1 MITPDDLHQLRS
13 DTLVRPLRIS
23 CEDRDKD
30 RESVYRF
37 GAWRCEVVRIS
48 AARVDTVDCGIRIG
62 RFRRPLMRGGVAVIG
77 LLIILIAAGCGGSD
91 EQSPKAQATS
101 EPTVAANVEL
111 PGGRIA
117 FRRFLDDAQTHG
129 AIFTIKLDGS
139 DERQLTD
146 PPVGSVDEHP
156 DWSPDGKRIAFE
168 RCAEGEPCQVFTVA
182 SDGGPPQKVEARC
195 ELGPICDL
203 ANPAWTPDGRL
214 VVTLAQ
220 GCERSDPTGEG
231 WIQQSAVELLDLD
244 NGRQQTI
251 VERRDWTGDAHAP
264 AVSPDG
270 RTVVY
275 IRLNSWRSEPAGQQA
290 IFAVN
295 FDGSEQRRLTPW
307 ELGAGDHPV
316 FSPDGTILFR
326 SYERDD
332 TKQSD
337 YWTVRPDG
345 KDLTQLTHYKQ
356 GTLVL
361 STSYSPDGKWIV
373 HATNGVEGNA
383 DIFVMRADGTANM
396 PVTHSKLW
404 DSAPDWGPE
413 GS

>member
-1 MITPDDLHQLRS
+1 M
-13 DTLVRPLRIS
+13 
-23 CEDRDKD
+23 EK
-30 RESVYRF
+30 
-37 GAWRCEVVRIS
+37 IS
-48 AARVDTVDCGIRIG
+48 AARVESGDYESGDYWVRVGRSRRRLVRVSMLAVGLVITV
-62 RFRRPLMRGGVAVIG
+62 V
-77 LLIILIAAGCGGSD
+77 AAGCGGSG
-91 EQSPKAQATS
+91 QSPKAGATS
-101 EPTVAANVEL
+101 GPTVAANVEL

-129 AIFTIKLDGS
+129 AIFTINLDGS

-146 PPVGSVDEHP
+146 PPVGYVDDQA
-156 DWSPDGKRIAFE
+156 DWSPDGKRVAFE
-168 RCAEGEPCQVFTVA
+168 RCGEVEPCQVFTVA
-182 SDGGPPQKVEARC
+182 ADGGRPHKVEARC
-195 ELGPICDL
+195 ELRPICDV

-220 GCERSDPTGEG
+220 GRERSDPTIDEN
-231 WIQQSAVELLDLD
+231 WIQQSTVELLDLN
-244 NGRQQTI
+244 NGRQRTI
-251 VERRDWTGDAHAP
+251 VERRDWTGDANAG
-264 AVSPDG
+264 AVPPDG
-270 RTVVY
+270 RTVIY
-275 IRLNSWRSEPAGQQA
+275 IRRNSWRSKPAGQQA

-295 FDGSEQRRLTPW
+295 FDGSEHRRLTPW
-307 ELGAGDHPV
+307 ELGGGDHPV

-326 SYERDD
+326 SFEHDE

-337 YWTVRPDG
+337 YWTVRPNG

-373 HATNGVEGNA
+373 NATNGVEGNA
-383 DIFVMRADGTANM
+383 DVFVMRADGTGNTA
-396 PVTHSKLW
+396 VTHSKLW

>member
-1 MITPDDLHQLRS
+1 
-13 DTLVRPLRIS
+13 
-23 CEDRDKD
+23 
-30 RESVYRF
+30 
-37 GAWRCEVVRIS
+37 
-48 AARVDTVDCGIRIG
+48 
-62 RFRRPLMRGGVAVIG
+62 MRVAVAAIG
-77 LLIILIAAGCGGSD
+77 LLIIVIAAGCGGSD

-101 EPTVAANVEL
+101 EPTVAANIEL

-129 AIFTIKLDGS
+129 AIFTINLDGS

-146 PPVGSVDEHP
+146 PPVGYVDEHP
-156 DWSPDGKRIAFE
+156 DWSPDGKQIAFE
-168 RCAEGEPCQVFTVA
+168 RCAEGEPCQVFAVA

-195 ELGPICDL
+195 ELRPICDL
-203 ANPAWTPDGRL
+203 AQPAWTPDGQL

-220 GCERSDPTGEG
+220 GRERSDPTTGEN
-231 WIQQSAVELLDLD
+231 WIQQSAVELLDLH
-244 NGRQQTI
+244 NGRQRTI
-251 VERRDWTGDAHAP
+251 VERRDWTGDASAP
-264 AVSPDG
+264 AISPDG

-275 IRLNSWRSEPAGQQA
+275 TRWNSWRSKPAGQQA

-295 FDGSEQRRLTPW
+295 FNGSEQRRLTPW

-326 SYERDD
+326 SYEHDD

-345 KDLTQLTHYKQ
+345 KDLTQLTHYEQ

-383 DIFVMRADGTANM
+383 DLFVMRADGTGNM

-413 GS
+413 DS

>member
-1 MITPDDLHQLRS
+1 MEVRSGKDLG
-13 DTLVRPLRIS
+13 
-23 CEDRDKD
+23 
-30 RESVYRF
+30 RESRSGDY
-37 GAWRCEVVRIS
+37 WVR
-48 AARVDTVDCGIRIG
+48 VG
-62 RFRRPLMRGGVAVIG
+62 RSRRPLVRVAMLAVGLVIAGV
-77 LLIILIAAGCGGSD
+77 AAGCGGSD
-91 EQSPKAQATS
+91 AQSAKAGATS
-101 EPTVAANVEL
+101 QPTVAANVEL

-129 AIFTIKLDGS
+129 AIFTINLDGS
-139 DERQLTD
+139 DG
-146 PPVGSVDEHP
+146 GS
-156 DWSPDGKRIAFE
+156 SPIRPSGMSTSTPTGRPTASGLPSG
-168 RCAEGEPCQVFTVA
+168 AAPTGEPCQVLTVA
-182 SDGGPPQKVEARC
+182 ADGGPPHQVEARC
-195 ELGPICDL
+195 ELRPVCDL

-220 GCERSDPTGEG
+220 GRERSDPATGET

-251 VERRDWTGDAHAP
+251 VERRDWTGDANAP
-264 AVSPDG
+264 AVSADG
-270 RTVVY
+270 RTLIY
-275 IRLNSWRSEPAGQQA
+275 TRSNSWRSKPAGRQA

-295 FDGSEQRRLTPW
+295 FDGSEHRRLTPW
-307 ELGAGDHPV
+307 ELDGGGQPV

-326 SYERDD
+326 SYEHDE

-337 YWTVRPDG
+337 YWTVRPNG

-383 DIFVMRADGTANM
+383 DIFVMRADGTGNT